1 MGSMSASKT
10 WAQKNKKTKKGDR
23 NAAVEI
29 TPSRHHAPFQKLFPP
44 KRKPRR

>member
-1 MGSMSASKT
+1 MNGQYVSIKDMGT
-10 WAQKNKKTKKGDR
+10 KKQTKKGDR